1 MYLLVQ
7 SFSPLKI
14 EILDFGIVNMYFTK
28 NLQELLHIHF
38 FFQWRL
44 SCGWSWQEVD
54 VLHQSRVSRLVYRI
68 FMNSNRTA
76 WLKLLFIQP
85 YPHNSQFNIANKHT
99 RDIWYDCRYWQCYFS
114 MITFW
119 YNNWVRKI
127 KQKKKR
133 EKSPLTI
140 LRFLLAAKKT
150 HSINQ
155 YIHLDDSPRIN
166 DCD

>member
-1 MYLLVQ
+1 MRLNWRKILDFQKLWNFEGRKFIIQYNCVFTRSIILP
-7 SFSPLKI
+7 FIILKI

-85 YPHNSQFNIANKHT
+85 YPHNSQFNIAINTWHLI
-99 RDIWYDCRYWQCYFS
+99 RL
-114 MITFW
+114 
-119 YNNWVRKI
+119 
-127 KQKKKR
+127 
-133 EKSPLTI
+133 PLLTMLLFLHDNI
-140 LRFLLAAKKT
+140 L
-150 HSINQ
+150 I
-155 YIHLDDSPRIN
+155 
-166 DCD
+166 